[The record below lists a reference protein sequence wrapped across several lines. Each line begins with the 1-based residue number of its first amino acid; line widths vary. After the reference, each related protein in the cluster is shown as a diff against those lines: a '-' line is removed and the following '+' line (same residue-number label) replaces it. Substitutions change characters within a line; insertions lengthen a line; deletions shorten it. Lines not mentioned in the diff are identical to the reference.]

1 MDRIDEPSELSFI
14 QGVIPTTLPIRVRI
28 ALPTLSFVVIWDF
41 LVEARQNQRLQLDIH
56 HSIPMFFSTT
66 VDRRKA
72 SLIHRFTTER
82 LWLSFSTRPM
92 RTWKRAAW
100 TANHFLLTKGGRTL
114 TYITLPF
121 ECAPD
126 KQRFSGPLLRLPS
139 NQSSAFPLKHLRGH
153 FRTKI

>member
-1 MDRIDEPSELSFI
+1 MKGRWDSLEYEIEDNYARPVDRIDEPSELSFI

-82 LWLSFSTRPM
+82 LWISKNTVCDVVYLIF
-92 RTWKRAAW
+92 
-100 TANHFLLTKGGRTL
+100 
-114 TYITLPF
+114 
-121 ECAPD
+121 
-126 KQRFSGPLLRLPS
+126 
-139 NQSSAFPLKHLRGH
+139 
-153 FRTKI
+153 